1 MRPPQRWLR
10 QCRNATI
17 RQIAR
22 ERPRRIPQ
30 RTRVE
35 RLGVDQADTS
45 QRATIFHVDHD
56 AATRN
61 LVRQI
66 ANSIRLGYAGY
77 WSGQAFL
84 DTFVPE
90 CPGCLVLDVQIPG
103 VSGLQIQAFLRGQ
116 LSPLPVLFLSAD
128 AGHET
133 VVRAMKAGALQFLR
147 KPCDEELL
155 WETLQDAVAFDAQHR
170 AKLAELERI
179 RRTFDLLDSKE
190 QAVVHLLLEH
200 DSTHDIAKSLDVSVR
215 TVELRRS
222 RILQKLGLRS
232 WRQLLHFAFKVA
244 FVESLATDSAL
255 LLEPSHSLRFL
266 GPPTIPSPP
275 RNRNP

>member
-1 MRPPQRWLR
+1 
-10 QCRNATI
+10 
-17 RQIAR
+17 
-22 ERPRRIPQ
+22 
-30 RTRVE
+30 
-35 RLGVDQADTS
+35 
-45 QRATIFHVDHD
+45 
-56 AATRN
+56 
-61 LVRQI
+61 
-66 ANSIRLGYAGY
+66 
-77 WSGQAFL
+77 
-84 DTFVPE
+84 
-90 CPGCLVLDVQIPG
+90 VLDVQIPG

-266 GPPTIPSPP
+266 GPPTNPSPP